1 MCAIVNAMRIAS
13 VAGLGKKPQVVPFS
27 KQSANEHEPR
37 APLTLAEQQLM
48 QDVRVPCLLNRAL
61 CFTKCNKLDAAVS
74 DCDQVYTQV
83 LLLVD

>member
-37 APLTLAEQQLM
+37 APLNPEG
-48 QDVRVPCLLNRAL
+48 RG
-61 CFTKCNKLDAAVS
+61 CNGP
-74 DCDQVYTQV
+74 
-83 LLLVD
+83 